1 MTSNRHIRALIVED
15 AEDDALLLVRELQRS
30 GYNVE
35 FLRVDT
41 IAGVEQALSG
51 DGWDIVFCDFSLPH
65 ATGTD
70 VLRLVRERRV
80 DVPFIFVSGTMGED
94 IAVSAMR
101 AGAHDYLTKGNL
113 KRLAPAVERELREAE
128 MRKEHR
134 NAQGALKAAHSQL
147 KILFD
152 TLDEE
157 LFSFDV
163 VNHKLLLISP
173 ACEKIYGVAPEE
185 FMRNPSAWQN
195 AVHPDDRQLVNFL
208 DPELQKGKSV
218 TVEHRIV
225 RPDGEIR
232 WLEARMKASRDG
244 LGRVIRVD
252 GAVSDITER
261 KRSEVLQNALYRIA
275 QTEDVSPTLG
285 DLFHAVHQ
293 IVQEVMPARN
303 FTIALADEGSA
314 VVRYPYFIDEHE
326 TGSEPGPS
334 VGSLIAHVLRTGTSL
349 LCDSFV
355 HEQLVDRGEIAS
367 LPLAPRVWLGVPLIV
382 ERRTIG
388 ALAIHHYEHP
398 HAYTVR
404 EQLILEYVCLEL
416 AKAIQR
422 KQAEEKLRRSEEEFR
437 LIAENVADLIAV
449 LDRDGRPLFLSP
461 SYAPL
466 LGGSKVLPGTDIFL
480 EIHEQ
485 DRGRIKDLFRDVRD
499 TGIGRRAEYRLRSNN
514 GAVRHIDSQWSTIRD
529 ADGSVGQ
536 IIVVSR
542 DVTEQRQ
549 FEQQLLRAQR
559 MESIGT
565 LAGGIA
571 HDLNNVLSPIMMA
584 IDILRRQ
591 YGNSSNSSILDT
603 LESSAKRG
611 ASIVKQVLTFARG
624 VAGERIDLQPAH
636 FVREIEKIIRQTFP
650 KSIDIIVDLPKDL
663 YTVTGDPTQIHQVLL
678 NLCVNARD
686 AMPVGGVL
694 TIEAA
699 NVEIDEHYARIHPE
713 ANSGAYVVLNV
724 SDTGTG
730 IPAEI
735 IDKIFEPFFTTKEP
749 GKGTGLGLSTV
760 QAIVRSHGGFTNVY
774 SEVGKGTRFNVYLPA
789 RSGVVQTAETGSP
802 VSHPMGN
809 GEVILVIDDEASIR
823 EITKETLESHNYSVL
838 TAGDGAEA
846 ISLYVRHRNDVKLV
860 LTDMMMPY
868 MDGVA
873 TIRAFRKIDPR
884 LKILAASGLSQ
895 GMKSVEDLGLTIE
908 GFLPKPYTAGM
919 LLNLIRSVLDAGQK

>member
-1 MTSNRHIRALIVED
+1 MTSDRHIRALIVED
-15 AEDDALLLVRELQRS
+15 AEDDALLLVRELRRS
-30 GYNVE
+30 GYHID
-35 FLRVDT
+35 FRRVDS
-41 IAGVEQALSG
+41 IPEVDQALNE

-65 ATGTD
+65 VTGTD

-134 NAQGALKAAHSQL
+134 HARGALEAAHSQL
-147 KILFD
+147 KVLFD

-157 LFSFDV
+157 FFSFDV
-163 VNHKLLLISP
+163 VNNRLLLISP
-173 ACEKIYGVAPEE
+173 ACEKIYGVAAEE
-185 FMRNPSAWQN
+185 FMRNPDVWQN
-195 AVHPDDRQLVNFL
+195 AVHPDDRHLVNFL

-218 TVEHRIV
+218 AVEYRIV
-225 RPDGEIR
+225 RPDGDIR

-244 LGRVIRVD
+244 HGRVIRVD

-275 QTEDVSPTLG
+275 QTEDASATLA

-303 FTIALADEGSA
+303 FAVALTDERSPA
-314 VVRYPYFIDEHE
+314 ILYPYVVDE
-326 TGSEPGPS
+326 TGPGPDPRES
-334 VGSLIAHVLRTGTSL
+334 ARNLIAYVLRTGKSL

-355 HEQLVDRGEIAS
+355 HEQLVEQGEIPP
-367 LPLAPRVWLGVPLIV
+367 LPLTSRIWLGVPLIV
-382 ERRTIG
+382 GRRTIG
-388 ALAIHHYEHP
+388 ALAIQQYEDP

-449 LDRDGRPLFLSP
+449 LDHEGRSLYLSP
-461 SYAPL
+461 SYAAI
-466 LGGSKVLPGTDIFL
+466 LGEPVAAMGGDAFR
-480 EIHEQ
+480 EIHEE
-485 DRGRIKDLFRDVRD
+485 DRDRIRELLRDVRE
-499 TGIGRRAEYRLRSNN
+499 TGMGRRAEYRLRTGN
-514 GAVRHIDSQWSTIRD
+514 GTIRHIDSQWSTIRD
-529 ADGSVGQ
+529 PNGTVGRV
-536 IIVVSR
+536 IVVSR

-584 IDILRRQ
+584 IDILRKK
-591 YGNSSNSSILDT
+591 YGNSSDNPILDT
-603 LESSAKRG
+603 LESSANRG
-611 ASIVKQVLTFARG
+611 AGIVKQVLTFARG

-636 FVREIEKIIRQTFP
+636 IIRETEKIIRQTFP
-650 KSIDIIVDLPKDL
+650 KSIEITVDIPRDL
-663 YTVTGDPTQIHQVLL
+663 YTITGDPTQVHQVLL

-686 AMPVGGVL
+686 AMPQGGVL
-694 TIEAA
+694 TLEAA
-699 NVEIDEHYARIHPE
+699 NVEIDGHYARMHPE
-713 ANSGAYVVLNV
+713 ADDGPYVMLNV
-724 SDTGTG
+724 GDTGSG
-730 IPAEI
+730 IRPEI
-735 IDKIFEPFFTTKEP
+735 IDKIFEPFFTTKEL

-774 SEVGKGTRFNVYLPA
+774 SEVGKGTRFNVYFPA
-789 RSGVVQTAETGSP
+789 RAGAVQIANPGLP

-809 GEVILVIDDEASIR
+809 GELILVIDDEASIR
-823 EITKETLESHNYSVL
+823 EITRETLESHNYSVL

-846 ISLYVRHRNDVKLV
+846 VSLFVRHRNEVKLV

-873 TIRAFRKIDPR
+873 TIRAFRKLDPR
-884 LKILAASGLSQ
+884 VKIVAASGISHERDSMD
-895 GMKSVEDLGLTIE
+895 GLGLTVE

-919 LLNLIRSVLDAGQK
+919 LLTMIGSVLK